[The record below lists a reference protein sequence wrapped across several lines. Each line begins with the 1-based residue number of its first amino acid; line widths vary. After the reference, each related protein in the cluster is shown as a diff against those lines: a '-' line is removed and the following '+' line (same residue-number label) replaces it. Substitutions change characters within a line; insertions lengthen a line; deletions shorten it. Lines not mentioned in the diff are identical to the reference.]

1 MIVRAEE
8 IGGSAV
14 FSLRDLPWHRT
25 KHDLRLV
32 GYIRGLSHH
41 VYAVGDVV
49 TDRGV
54 EKAAIVDISI
64 GSRSCRF
71 QGLEIAGAVPIS
83 GTNFQPL
90 VRPIH
95 RGVIDGPR

>member
-14 FSLRDLPWHRT
+14 FSLRDLPRHRP

-32 GYIRGLSHH
+32 GYIRGLDHH
-41 VYAVGDVV
+41 VYTVGNVV

-54 EKAAIVDISI
+54 EETAIVDISI
-64 GSRSCRF
+64 GSRSSRF
-71 QGLEIAGAVPIS
+71 QGFEIAGPVPVS

-90 VRPIH
+90 VRPVH